1 MRESLSCSP
10 GDLSFQLWNGTQV
23 YRMESGAQSLLVN
36 ILGSWI
42 PLALWPMGWAMG
54 AFRSLDNGTWTLLT
68 QDPAHG
74 LLAKAS

>member
-42 PLALWPMGWAMG
+42 PLALWPVGWAMG
-54 AFRSLDNGTWTLLT
+54 AFR
-68 QDPAHG
+68 
-74 LLAKAS
+74 